1 MKHIDGKV
9 VKTGDKKPDLGCEEK
24 YLPVCWKCW
33 NGKKTYIQEKQ
44 KNNVFN
50 KEEWM
55 IPLYNEIEKNIYD
68 SKSRSETLDK
78 VLFPSIKDDETY
90 LHGVTKDQLDYELD
104 E

>member
-9 VKTGDKKPDLGCEEK
+9 VKTGDKNPDLGCEEK

-33 NGKKTYIQEKQ
+33 SGKNTYIQEKQ
-44 KNNVFN
+44 KNNFFI

-55 IPLYNEIEKNIYD
+55 IPLYNEIEKNRYD

-78 VLFPSIKDDETY
+78 VLFTSIKDDEKY
-90 LHGVTKDQLDYELD
+90 LSGVTKEQLDYELD